1 MVEVMGAFDCKTEWR
16 QEVYIFLC
24 IISAEHSGFGLSVRL
39 LSVAVGCPYFM
50 GYRKKDAP
58 LLFLIFPWL

>member
-1 MVEVMGAFDCKTEWR
+1 MIEIMGAFDGKIEWR

-39 LSVAVGCPYFM
+39 LSVAVDCPYFM
-50 GYRKKDAP
+50 GYREKDVP